1 MPMPPLSELPVA
13 RLLARGVCRAL
24 DALGYASLVEFPL
37 ANGRRADVLALAGS
51 GELVIVEIKSSPAD
65 FCADRKWPC
74 YLDCADR
81 LYFAVPPD
89 FPTAL
94 IPEQCGLM
102 VADAFGAAILRP
114 GQTRRLPAARRRA
127 LLLRFARI
135 AAARLH
141 RMLDPEGA
149 ADPG

>member
-1 MPMPPLSELPVA
+1 
-13 RLLARGVCRAL
+13 
-24 DALGYASLVEFPL
+24 
-37 ANGRRADVLALAGS
+37 VLALAGS